1 MLSRVVQI
9 AGVILALTYL
19 SACSD
24 TNESPIAPTPA
35 GHINIQ
41 NIATSAS
48 AGGAT
53 GLQRD
58 GAAPAAGAGPRIT
71 ATANDRVVVGG
82 TQTINIL
89 GESPYSTIYLRV
101 GGRSLG
107 LHNEAAGGIDGFY
120 EIPLPTAQTESSVL
134 VTLPQEMALTEF
146 ELQVAVASASGAV
159 GPYVALSTTVL
170 GVGTGDVQVTLAW
183 DADADVDLHVVAPGG
198 EEVFYGHRRASTG
211 GELDLDSNAGCEIDG
226 VRNENITWPVGA
238 APRGSYIVRVDYWA
252 NCGVQRTNYTVRVN
266 NGGAVQLVTGFF
278 TGSGDAGGAGSGRE
292 VARFERTS
300 GPAPTVMPL
309 MQDSI
314 LNRLAPKKMR
324 SVPGGGVR

>member
-1 MLSRVVQI
+1 MSSRFIQI
-9 AGVILALTYL
+9 AGAALALTYL
-19 SACSD
+19 SACS
-24 TNESPIAPTPA
+24 ESTDSPLAPTPA
-35 GHINIQ
+35 GHINIES
-41 NIATSAS
+41 IATSAS
-48 AGGAT
+48 AGGAA

-58 GAAPAAGAGPRIT
+58 GAAPAAGTGPRIT

-82 TQTINIL
+82 TQTINIV
-89 GESPYSTIYLRV
+89 GESPFNTIYLRV

-107 LHNEAAGGIDGFY
+107 LHNEGAGGIDGFY

-198 EEVFYGHRRASTG
+198 EEVFYGHRRASSG

-238 APRGSYIVRVDYWA
+238 APRGSYIVRVDYWS

-266 NGGAVQLVTGFF
+266 NGGAVQLITGDF
-278 TGSGDAGGAGSGRE
+278 TGSGDAGGAGAGRE

-300 GPAPTVMPL
+300 GPAPTIMPL

-324 SVPGGGVR
+324 SLPGGGAR